1 MNRDLGEQRIADHL
15 LACIVDCWIDLNDVE
30 HGGWL
35 PRAGSSFA
43 WNQSMIAV
51 STSTVTGQITDA
63 GFSACI
69 RSVGRLIE
77 NPGNIVELRMAKF
90 EVRKLGPA
98 DCFFRAE

>member
-43 WNQSMIAV
+43 WNQSIIAA
-51 STSTVTGQITDA
+51 STSTVTGRIADA
-63 GFSACI
+63 GFSACN
-69 RSVGRLIE
+69 RSVGRLVE
-77 NPGNIVELRMAKF
+77 NPGKIIELRMAKF

-98 DCFFRAE
+98 DCGFRAE